1 MLVFTERGKPE
12 NSEKNPQSRE
22 ETNTNSIHLWRQNLG
37 HIGGRQVLS
46 PLRQPCF
53 PVLCAARACRAVVLG
68 DMYCFVLL
76 ALPAL
81 LHKLPFRVL
90 GAFEGSSADA
100 RRVQEPFSQ
109 TMQCNVSACWKT
121 RRNPLRKHTRVYFGH
136 LHHQHRACGKEN
148 KVKSLLRA

>member
-1 MLVFTERGKPE
+1 MASGPGIEEPRPHWWEASALTTASTLLPCLVCST
-12 NSEKNPQSRE
+12 
-22 ETNTNSIHLWRQNLG
+22 
-37 HIGGRQVLS
+37 
-46 PLRQPCF
+46 
-53 PVLCAARACRAVVLG
+53 CRAVVLG
-68 DMYCFVLL
+68 NMYCFVLL

-100 RRVQEPFSQ
+100 RRIQEPFSQ